1 MKNISSKAIKH
12 AETSHEV
19 FVLRM
24 KQKNIVNWNNVLDK
38 YKNQRRD
45 IESNKLKEDGKKIG
59 IGEIIK

>member
-1 MKNISSKAIKH
+1 
-12 AETSHEV
+12 
-19 FVLRM
+19 M

-45 IESNKLKEDGKKIG
+45 KESNKLKEDGKKIG